1 MKPSRPLGPRSNWI
15 TAPLSSRPYVQLHC
29 PHRRDGGM
37 CGHGLLGRIRF
48 PPAIHAYPV
57 ALRTEA
63 DETGRGFVK
72 PCPKCGGL
80 VEIVMQRA
88 AA

>member
-1 MKPSRPLGPRSNWI
+1 
-15 TAPLSSRPYVQLHC
+15 
-29 PHRRDGGM
+29 M
-37 CGHGLLGRIRF
+37 CGHGLLGRVRF

-80 VEIVMQRA
+80 VEIVMQRGPA
-88 AA
+88 